1 MTPSDSPTN
10 QFRAF
15 AGLVGELSRTPGIHE
30 TGSESGQLGSGRCRA
45 RVLAVT
51 TTEGAADFVAP
62 SDRIAPFDQDAP
74 HGYRIRSTAR
84 RCSRDMGAEA
94 ADVLGKGGG
103 GRTSARSRSNR
114 DPSRRELVLN
124 GIVALPAFWS
134 FLS

>member
-45 RVLAVT
+45 RLLAVT

-62 SDRIAPFDQDAP
+62 SDRIAPFDQDGTTRVSHPLYGQALFAR
-74 HGYRIRSTAR
+74 HG
-84 RCSRDMGAEA
+84 C
-94 ADVLGKGGG
+94 
-103 GRTSARSRSNR
+103 
-114 DPSRRELVLN
+114 
-124 GIVALPAFWS
+124 
-134 FLS
+134 